1 MYYDYESQYRD
12 ASTYVTQSQFQFQTG
27 RSNYA
32 AALAKLGGDVAA
44 LETAVEIAAFQALT
58 LYGKTASTDA
68 RKLLNKP
75 HWLLSRAIG
84 YKVVKYP
91 SGAVVALVGAKRTAP
106 PGADPGEP
114 DPGIY
119 ARYYQGGD
127 RPGIVDHWLKR
138 AKFKNLDNIPP
149 IMAQFFERAIKDHQR
164 GVDLSQKL
172 KEINLQA
179 QRG

>member
-1 MYYDYESQYRD
+1 MDIDQESQYRD
-12 ASTYVTQSQFQFQTG
+12 ASTFITQTEFYWKNG
-27 RSNYA
+27 RSRYA

-44 LETAVEIAAFQALT
+44 LETAVEIAAFQALE

-75 HWLLSRAIG
+75 HWLLSRSLE

-119 ARYYQGGD
+119 ARYYQSGN
-127 RPGIVDHWLKR
+127 RPGIIDHWLKR
-138 AKFKNLDNIPP
+138 AKLKNLDNIPP
-149 IMAQFFERAIKDHQR
+149 IMEQFFERAVKEHQR